1 MNFSGK
7 NSYFWRHALLIVCS
21 LITSLPFVWIIICST
36 NTSVDVLRGRLTLG
50 SNLGVNFQTLVDTG
64 RFLPAFKNSVI
75 YSVTTTLLA
84 VCISSAAGYGFVV
97 YRSKAKDTVMAV
109 ILLSM
114 MIPTAAILIPMFRL
128 FSRMK
133 MLNTIFAFM
142 LPSLATAFLIFLFRQ
157 ASQSF
162 PGEIIQAARI
172 DGLGEWMI
180 FFRMFI
186 PTMKPVYSTAIVMTF
201 MNTWNAFLWPLVVM
215 TDSQKTTMPV
225 FLSLLTDSGYTPDYG
240 AIMLAVTVTTLPTL
254 IIFFALQ
261 KSFINGLTGSV
272 KG

>member
-1 MNFSGK
+1 
-7 NSYFWRHALLIVCS
+7 
-21 LITSLPFVWIIICST
+21 
-36 NTSVDVLRGRLTLG
+36 
-50 SNLGVNFQTLVDTG
+50 
-64 RFLPAFKNSVI
+64 
-75 YSVTTTLLA
+75 
-84 VCISSAAGYGFVV
+84 
-97 YRSKAKDTVMAV
+97 
-109 ILLSM
+109 
-114 MIPTAAILIPMFRL
+114 
-128 FSRMK
+128 